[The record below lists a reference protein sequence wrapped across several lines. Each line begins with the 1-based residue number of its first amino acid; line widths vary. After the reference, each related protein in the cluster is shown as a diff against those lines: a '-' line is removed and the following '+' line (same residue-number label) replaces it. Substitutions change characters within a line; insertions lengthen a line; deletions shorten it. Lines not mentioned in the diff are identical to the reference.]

1 MASFKLTSQH
11 EGLRE
16 ERRGSAPSGRGVRL
30 RIVLVLLGLA
40 GIAVLGLGLWKGP
53 RLAKDALTGASF
65 GARIACSCRFVEGR
79 PLDQCKS
86 DFEPGMSMV
95 MLSAD
100 EGAKSVTARV
110 PLIAAQTATFR
121 PGEGCVLEKWE
132 Q

>member
-1 MASFKLTSQH
+1 MASFKLTWLHDGS
-11 EGLRE
+11 RE
-16 ERRGSAPSGRGVRL
+16 SAVPARGFRL

-40 GIAVLGLGLWKGP
+40 GITALGLGLWKGP
-53 RLAKDALTGASF
+53 RLAKDALTGAAF

>member
-1 MASFKLTSQH
+1 MASFKLTWQ
-11 EGLRE
+11 RDPAMMM
-16 ERRGSAPSGRGVRL
+16 RGPRVK
-30 RIVLVLLGLA
+30 IVLGLLGFALLA
-40 GIAVLGLGLWKGP
+40 ALGLGLWKGP
-53 RLAKDALTGASF
+53 RLAKDALTGAAF

-100 EGAKSVTARV
+100 ETARSVTARV
-110 PLIAAQTATFR
+110 PLIASQTATFR
-121 PGEGCVLEKWE
+121 AGEGCVLEKWE

>member
-1 MASFKLTSQH
+1 MASFKLTWQ
-11 EGLRE
+11 RDTA
-16 ERRGSAPSGRGVRL
+16 APGRGFGVK
-30 RIVLVLLGLA
+30 IVLGLLGLGVA
-40 GIAVLGLGLWKGP
+40 AALGLGLWKGP

-100 EGAKSVTARV
+100 EAAKSVTARV
-110 PLIAAQTATFR
+110 PLIASQTATLR

-132 Q
+132 H